1 MLTSARISKYIETL
15 VIAQGRRS
23 GEKFTVLPWQRKFL
37 SGAFRPGVASAALTI
52 GRGCGKSTLLAGVL
66 AASVDVGGPL
76 VAPHAESV
84 LVASSYEQARIVFSH
99 VLRFLGPTLEEHG
112 VGPRG
117 RYRVEQST
125 SRCRIEDKLSG
136 SSVRV
141 LGSDPRRASGAA
153 PSLIL
158 CDELAVWPP
167 AMIEPMLSV
176 LTTSQG
182 KIPNSRF
189 LAIGTRPASS
199 DHPFANML
207 AGGSDYAQVHAA
219 HPDDLP
225 FIKRTWLKANPS
237 IRHMPDLLKTIEREA
252 ALAKRDPDRLASFRA
267 LRLNMGT
274 SDVSER
280 FLIDPGIWENLET
293 DLTGGDEVM
302 PIGAPVFGVDLG
314 TNAAQSA
321 VAAYWP
327 TGRLEV
333 LAAFPRIPSLSA
345 RGLADGVGGAG
356 GLYEACYRRGE
367 LLLLG
372 ERISDVGA
380 LLRAAYQRWGPP
392 AAIVCDRWRLAELT
406 EKVEAEFPW
415 VPIVQRGMGYRDGA
429 EDVRAMREA
438 CLSGMV
444 KPAKSLLMRAAIR
457 EGRVIS
463 DPAGNEKLAKGGQ
476 GGRRIKARDDALAA
490 AILAVSAGY
499 REVRARAAAP
509 RLQYA
514 IV

>member
-1 MLTSARISKYIETL
+1 MLKSAKISRYIEGL
-15 VIAQGRRS
+15 VLAQGRAA
-23 GEKFTVLPWQRKFL
+23 GAPFPVFPWERRFL
-37 SGAFRPGVASAALTI
+37 SGAFAPGIDSAALTVA
-52 GRGCGKSTLLAGVL
+52 RANGKSTFLAGVL
-66 AASVDVGGPL
+66 SASVDVGGPL
-76 VAPHAESV
+76 VQPNAEAV
-84 LVASSYEQARIVFSH
+84 LVASSFEQARLTFAH
-99 VLRFLGPTLEEHG
+99 VLRFLAPTLEEYG

-117 RYRVEQST
+117 RYRVENST
-125 SRCRIEDKLSG
+125 ARCRIEDKETG
-136 SSVRV
+136 AAVKV
-141 LGSDPRRASGAA
+141 LGSDPRRAHGVA

-158 CDELAVWPP
+158 ADEMAQWPP
-167 AMIEPMLSV
+167 AMLEPMLAA
-176 LTTSQG
+176 LETSRG
-182 KIPNSRF
+182 KIPGSRF
-189 LAIGTRPASS
+189 LAIGTRPASP

-207 AGGSDYAQVHAA
+207 NGGAAYAQIHAA
-219 HPDDLP
+219 KPDDPP
-225 FIKRTWLKANPS
+225 FRLRTWLKANPS
-237 IRHMPDLLKTIEREA
+237 LRYMPDLLEAIKREA
-252 ALAKRDPDRLASFRA
+252 ARAKRDPDRLASFRA
-267 LRLNMGT
+267 LRLNTGT

-280 FLIDPGIWENLET
+280 FLIDPGIWEKLET
-293 DLTGGDEVM
+293 DLTGEDEVM
-302 PIGAPVFGVDLG
+302 QIGAPVFGVDLG

-345 RGLADGVGGAG
+345 RGLADGVGG
-356 GLYEACYRRGE
+356 LYEACHRRGE

-372 ERISDVGA
+372 ERVSDVGE
-380 LLRAAYQRWGPP
+380 LLRSAYQRWGLP

-415 VPIVQRGMGYRDGA
+415 VPLVERGMGFKDGA
-429 EDVRAMREA
+429 EDVRAFREA

-444 KPAKSLLMRAAIR
+444 KPSKSLVMRAAVR
-457 EGRVIS
+457 EGRVMS